1 MYALM
6 DVERA
11 LVFVNACGRGYNWIK
26 LRFYLW
32 LNKGFFSLS
41 SSYNFNTDTGW
52 LSGNFNTEKFWV
64 SLSFQKIKCT
74 KLFYCRSDS
83 GEAGTS
89 IMGFHGIWSL
99 RNYWL
104 LMHFLLKYISFQ
116 VFGPLVN
123 SPIRLKP
130 GANLIVWSHHHVK
143 LKCLANIQFVFP
155 CLTALTLL
163 GLTIGDKL
171 QRRQPWSIKN
181 HVNCTRT

>member
-11 LVFVNACGRGYNWIK
+11 LILVNACGRGYNWIK

-41 SSYNFNTDTGW
+41 SSYNSNTDTGDSAGI
-52 LSGNFNTEKFWV
+52 LTLKSFLV
-64 SLSFQKIKCT
+64 FQKIKCT
-74 KLFYCRSDS
+74 KLFSCRSDS

-116 VFGPLVN
+116 VLGPLVN

-130 GANLIVWSHHHVK
+130 GASLIVWSHHHVK
-143 LKCLANIQFVFP
+143 LKCLANIQFVSP
-155 CLTALTLL
+155 CLAALTLL